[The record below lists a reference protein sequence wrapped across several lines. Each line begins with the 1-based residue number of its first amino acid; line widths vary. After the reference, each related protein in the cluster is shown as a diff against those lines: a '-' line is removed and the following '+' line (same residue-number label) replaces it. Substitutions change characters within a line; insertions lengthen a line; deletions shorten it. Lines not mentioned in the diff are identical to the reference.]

1 MARVPVVASR
11 RVAGCGRRVA
21 LGGLVAV
28 LVAGG
33 CSGDGESAGSARE
46 HDAVTTTTAPPE
58 PVLRARSEPL
68 PVVTPTPRDMRWLGD
83 DVGVPATVTVTLAG
97 DVDDG
102 TRTAVREALAAAG
115 AADVDIQVVEAG
127 TGSDAA
133 DRSDE
138 DPSGPTDE
146 RDPANEPGAR
156 GGGDQRGSGDQR
168 GGRESGRR
176 LTVSVGSLA
185 DPETVATLAGVGLAV
200 VPADLGDEGY
210 ALAAFRQSD
219 GHDRVVLAGAG
230 PDGTF
235 YAAQTLRQLAG
246 DGVVAGVGVIDHPA
260 MAHRGAIEGFYG
272 SPWTAAERLDQLA
285 FYGRFKLNTYVYAP
299 KDDPF
304 HRDRWREPY
313 PADQVAGLSALVQ
326 AAQANHVRLTFA
338 VSPGVSICYGDPADR
353 AALVAKLEAMYGLG
367 VRSFSVALDDIDHT
381 RWNCPGDAAL
391 YGAPSTGA
399 AARAQAD
406 LLNTVQHDFIATH
419 DGARPLQMVPTEYR
433 GTRDSEYRQQL
444 RTLLDPAVEV
454 MWTGTYVVPD
464 QITVAQAQ
472 TAHTLFG
479 RPVFVWD
486 NTPVNDFPRTT
497 GRLILAPYARRES
510 GLSADVTGIV
520 LNPMNQA
527 AASKVQLVGG
537 ADFTWND
544 AAYDPARAQRA
555 AAEDLAGGDAATVDA
570 LLAFFDLENL
580 APTSAR
586 SGIVSQPQAP
596 ALATLVDGFHT
607 TWRSGDRAGAVAAL
621 RPYAER
627 LAGAPALIRAHVVD
641 PAFIADCG
649 PWLDATALWG
659 SALLAT
665 LAGLAAQAGGDGATG
680 EARLAEAASLAGRA
694 ATISTIP
701 GETRPQGPVLVG
713 DGVLDAFVRWGSAQA

>member
-1 MARVPVVASR
+1 VLRIPALAHSR
-11 RVAGCGRRVA
+11 RVAAMWRRLA
-21 LGGLVAV
+21 RAV
-28 LVAGG
+28 LAAVVLAGG
-33 CSGDGESAGSARE
+33 CSGESEGSDARE
-46 HDAVTTTTAPPE
+46 ERAAVTTTTTEPVPE
-58 PVLRARSEPL
+58 PELRPRTEPL
-68 PVVTPTPRDMRWLGD
+68 PVVTPTPRDMRWLGN
-83 DVGVPATVTVTLAG
+83 DVSVPATVTVLLAAG
-97 DVDDG
+97 VDDG
-102 TRTAVREALAAAG
+102 TRDAVSEALASAGATEVDVVAAG
-115 AADVDIQVVEAG
+115 SAR
-127 TGSDAA
+127 TP
-133 DRSDE
+133 DR
-138 DPSGPTDE
+138 GE
-146 RDPANEPGAR
+146 RDRP
-156 GGGDQRGSGDQR
+156 
-168 GGRESGRR
+168 RR
-176 LTVSVGSLA
+176 LTVSVGALD
-185 DPETVATLAGVGLAV
+185 DPDTVDTLATVGLT
-200 VPADLGDEGY
+200 VPADLGEEGY

-219 GHDRVVLAGAG
+219 RNDRVVLAGAG
-230 PDGTF
+230 AAGTF
-235 YAAQTLRQLAG
+235 YAAQTLRQLTG

-260 MAHRGAIEGFYG
+260 MVHRGAIEGFYG
-272 SPWTAAERLDQLA
+272 SPWTPAERLDQLA
-285 FYGRFKLNTYVYAP
+285 FYGRFKLNTYIYAP
-299 KDDPF
+299 KDDPY

-313 PADQVAGLSALVQ
+313 PLDAAARLATLVE
-326 AAQANHVRLTFA
+326 AAEANHVRFTFA

-353 AALVAKLEAMYGLG
+353 AALVAKLDAMYALG

-406 LLNTVQHDFIATH
+406 LLNAVQHDFIATH
-419 DGARPLQMVPTEYR
+419 DGARPLQTVPTEYR
-433 GTRDSEYRQQL
+433 GTRDSDYRQHL

-454 MWTGTYVVPD
+454 MWTGAYVVPD

-472 TAHTLFG
+472 AAHTMFG

-486 NTPVNDFPRTT
+486 NTPVNDFPRTA
-497 GRLILAPYARRES
+497 GRLILAPYARREP
-510 GLSADVTGIV
+510 GLSGDVTGIV

-527 AASKVQLVGG
+527 SASKVQLVGG

-580 APTSAR
+580 APTSAS
-586 SGIVSQPQAP
+586 SGSVSQPQAP
-596 ALATLVDGFHT
+596 ALAALVDGFHT

-627 LAGAPALIRAHVVD
+627 LAGAPALIRARVVD

-659 SALLAT
+659 GALVAT
-665 LAGLAAQAGGDGATG
+665 LDGLAARAGGDVAISD
-680 EARLAEAASLAGRA
+680 ARRAEAAALAGMA
-694 ATISTIP
+694 GTIHTIP

-713 DGVLDAFVRWGSAQA
+713 DGVLDAFVSWGSALP

>member
-1 MARVPVVASR
+1 MLRVPALATG
-11 RVAGCGRRVA
+11 RVAVGWRRA
-21 LGGLVAV
+21 ARAGLVLV
-28 LVAGG
+28 LFAAG
-33 CSGDGESAGSARE
+33 CSGESEGSDARE
-46 HDAVTTTTAPPE
+46 ERAAVTTTTTEPAPE
-58 PVLRARSEPL
+58 PELRPRADAL
-68 PVVTPTPRDMRWLGD
+68 PVVTPTPRDMRWLGH
-83 DVGVPATVTVTLAG
+83 DVSVPATVTVQLADG
-97 DVDDG
+97 VDQG
-102 TRTAVREALAAAG
+102 TQDAVSEALATAG
-115 AADVDIQVVEAG
+115 ATEVDVV
-127 TGSDAA
+127 AA
-133 DRSDE
+133 DRPLD
-138 DPSGPTDE
+138 G
-146 RDPANEPGAR
+146 RGAR
-156 GGGDQRGSGDQR
+156 DR
-168 GGRESGRR
+168 GRR
-176 LTVSVGSLA
+176 LTVSVGGLD
-185 DPETVATLAGVGLAV
+185 DPDTVATLAAVGLT
-200 VPADLGDEGY
+200 VPADLGEEGY

-219 GHDRVVLAGAG
+219 RNDRVILAGAG
-230 PDGTF
+230 AAGSF

-272 SPWTAAERLDQLA
+272 SPWTPAERLDQLE
-285 FYGRFKLNTYVYAP
+285 FYGRFKLNTYIYAP

-313 PADQVAGLSALVQ
+313 PPDVADQLAALVE
-326 AAQANHVRLTFA
+326 AADANHVRFTFA

-353 AALVAKLEAMYGLG
+353 DALVAKLDAMYALG

-381 RWNCPGDAAL
+381 RWNCPGDAARF
-391 YGAPSTGA
+391 GAPSTGA

-406 LLNTVQHDFIATH
+406 LLNAVQHDFIAGH
-419 DGARPLQMVPTEYR
+419 YGARPLQLVPTEYH
-433 GTRDSEYRQQL
+433 GTHDSEYRQQL
-444 RTLLDPAVEV
+444 RSLLDPAVEV
-454 MWTGTYVVPD
+454 MWTGAYVVPD

-586 SGIVSQPQAP
+586 SGIVSQTQAP

-607 TWRSGDRAGAVAAL
+607 TWRSGDGAGAVAAL

-665 LAGLAAQAGGDGATG
+665 LDGLAAQAGGDGATG

>member
-1 MARVPVVASR
+1 
-11 RVAGCGRRVA
+11 
-21 LGGLVAV
+21 LVAV

-33 CSGDGESAGSARE
+33 CSGDGETQGGAEERG
-46 HDAVTTTTAPPE
+46 AVTTTTGPPPE
-58 PVLRARSEPL
+58 PELRPRSEPL

-83 DVGVPATVTVTLAG
+83 DVDVPAAVTVTLADG
-97 DVDDG
+97 VDDG

-115 AADVDIQVVEAG
+115 AVDVDVVAAG
-127 TGSDAA
+127 PGRPD
-133 DRSDE
+133 DE
-138 DPSGPTDE
+138 GR
-146 RDPANEPGAR
+146 RD
-156 GGGDQRGSGDQR
+156 D
-168 GGRESGRR
+168 RESGRR

-185 DPETVATLAGVGLAV
+185 DNETVATLAGVGLAV
-200 VPADLGDEGY
+200 PEDLGDEAY

-219 GHDRVVLAGAG
+219 GTGRVVLAGAG

-246 DGVVAGVGVIDHPA
+246 DGAVAGVGVIDHPA
-260 MAHRGAIEGFYG
+260 MAHRGVIEGFYG
-272 SPWTAAERLDQLA
+272 SPWTPAERLDQLA
-285 FYGRFKLNTYVYAP
+285 FYGRFKLNTYIYAP

-313 PADQVAGLSALVQ
+313 PAEQVAGLSALVD
-326 AAQANHVRLTFA
+326 AAQANHVRFTFA
-338 VSPGVSICYGDPADR
+338 VSPGVSICYGDPGDR
-353 AALVAKLEAMYGLG
+353 AALVAKLEAMYALG

-406 LLNTVQHDFIATH
+406 LLNAVQHDFIATH

-433 GTRDSEYRQQL
+433 GTRDSEYREQL
-444 RTLLDPAVEV
+444 RALLDPVVEV
-454 MWTGTYVVPD
+454 MWTGAYVVPD
-464 QITVAQAQ
+464 QITVAHAQAADA
-472 TAHTLFG
+472 TFG

-486 NTPVNDFPRTT
+486 NTPVNDFPRTA
-497 GRLILAPYARRES
+497 GRLILAPYARREP
-510 GLSADVTGIV
+510 GLSGQVTGVV

-527 AASKVQLVGG
+527 SASKVQLVGG
-537 ADFTWND
+537 ADFAWND

-555 AAEDLAGGDAATVDA
+555 AADDLAGGDPATVDA

-586 SGIVSQPQAP
+586 SGTVSQPQAP
-596 ALATLVDGFHT
+596 ALAAQLDGFRT
-607 TWRSGDRAGAVAAL
+607 AWRSGDRAGAIAGL

-627 LAGAPALIRAHVVD
+627 LAAAPALIRSHVVD
-641 PAFIADCG
+641 PAFSADCG

-659 SALLAT
+659 QALVST
-665 LAGLAAQAGGDGATG
+665 LDGLAARAGGDPTTGA
-680 EARLAEAASLAGRA
+680 ARLAEATSLAGQAEAIR
-694 ATISTIP
+694 TIP
-701 GETRPQGPVLVG
+701 GETRPEGPVRVG
-713 DGVLDAFVRWGSAQA
+713 DGVLDIFVQGASALP

>member
-1 MARVPVVASR
+1 LLRIPAQAHGRLAAGSQRKAAGWR
-11 RVAGCGRRVA
+11 RVAPA
-21 LGGLVAV
+21 GLVV
-28 LVAGG
+28 IVFAGG
-33 CSGDGESAGSARE
+33 CSGEGAGSDAPGE
-46 HDAVTTTTAPPE
+46 QAAVTTTTTDRTPE
-58 PVLRARSEPL
+58 PELGPRTEPL

-83 DVGVPATVTVTLAG
+83 DVRVPAAVTVLLAAG
-97 DVDDG
+97 VDDG
-102 TRTAVREALAAAG
+102 TRHAVREALASVGATDVVFSAG
-115 AADVDIQVVEAG
+115 DPAPTGGRDGEAE
-127 TGSDAA
+127 A
-133 DRSDE
+133 DRPADGRG
-138 DPSGPTDE
+138 D
-146 RDPANEPGAR
+146 RDR
-156 GGGDQRGSGDQR
+156 
-168 GGRESGRR
+168 GRR
-176 LTVSVGSLA
+176 LTVSVGGLD
-185 DPETVATLAGVGLAV
+185 DPGIVDALEAVGLT
-200 VPADLGDEGY
+200 VPEDLGEEGY

-219 GHDRVVLAGAG
+219 GNGRVVLAGLEAG
-230 PDGTF
+230 SAGTF
-235 YAAQTLRQLAG
+235 YAAQTLRQLGG
-246 DGVVAGVGVIDHPA
+246 DRVVAGVGVIDHPA
-260 MAHRGAIEGFYG
+260 MGHRGAIEGFYG
-272 SPWTAAERLDQLA
+272 SPWTLAERLDQIA
-285 FYGRFKLNTYVYAP
+285 FYGRFKLNTYIYAP

-313 PADQVAGLSALVQ
+313 PAEQAAGLATLVD
-326 AAQANHVRLTFA
+326 AAQANRVRFTFA

-353 AALVAKLEAMYGLG
+353 AALVAKLDAMYALG
-367 VRSFSVALDDIDHT
+367 VRSFSIALDDIDHT

-406 LLNTVQHDFIATH
+406 VLNAVQHDFIATH

-433 GTRDSEYRQQL
+433 GTSDSDYRQQL
-444 RTLLDPAVEV
+444 RSLLDPAVEV
-454 MWTGTYVVPD
+454 MWTGAYVVPD
-464 QITVAQAQ
+464 QVTVAQAQ

-510 GLSADVTGIV
+510 GLSGDVTGIV

-555 AAEDLAGGDAATVDA
+555 AAEDLVGGDAATVDA

-586 SGIVSQPQAP
+586 SGIVSQTQAP
-596 ALATLVDGFHT
+596 ALASLVDGFHT

-665 LAGLAAQAGGDGATG
+665 LDGLAAQAGGDGATG

-694 ATISTIP
+694 ATVSTIP
-701 GETRPQGPVLVG
+701 GETRPQGQVLVG
-713 DGVLDAFVRWGSAQA
+713 DGVLDAFVRWGSAHA